1 MSERSSA
8 ISLGLLLAPTLCV
21 VAIRFGLPALEE
33 VISQDYVLEITIL
46 RNCSFIGRTDA
57 LQISQG

>member
-8 ISLGLLLAPTLCV
+8 ISLALLLAPTLCV

-33 VISQDYVLEITIL
+33 VISEDFALEISIHA
-46 RNCSFIGRTDA
+46 IA
-57 LQISQG
+57 LSMGALMLYR